1 MPIEVRPARRSD
13 VPALAGVLARAFQDD
28 PVFSWLQPDPATR
41 AATLPGFFAAMARHH
56 FLAGGGVEVAES
68 TGRIG
73 GATLWNPPGRKVG
86 SSVREIAAVPA
97 AIRAFRGRLGAA
109 RGVADQMKAAHP
121 EEPHWYLAT
130 IGSDP
135 AVRGGGYGA
144 ALMHSRLGRCDAEY
158 APAYLE
164 SSNPDNIG
172 YYERFGFVVTGEIA
186 IAGGGPSLWPMWRD
200 PQ

>member
-1 MPIEVRPARRSD
+1 
-13 VPALAGVLARAFQDD
+13 
-28 PVFSWLQPDPATR
+28 
-41 AATLPGFFAAMARHH
+41 
-56 FLAGGGVEVAES
+56 
-68 TGRIG
+68 
-73 GATLWNPPGRKVG
+73 
-86 SSVREIAAVPA
+86 
-97 AIRAFRGRLGAA
+97 
-109 RGVADQMKAAHP
+109 MKAAHP